1 MRDLKTWR
9 RERIQPEVSWWQ
21 TLITRD
27 DKGRE
32 RRGEKWKW
40 ENREKDKRG
49 ENWKYVH
56 KGVGK
61 EKMKKSVWHNW
72 MSIRNILTIYK
83 PLKVE
88 GIYLIYPNS
97 KTRWKAGEGFFV
109 CLFCCC
115 CFYCLGLWGRGC
127 LFLIVWVLGL
137 FVFFFLTPP
146 VICESSLARDW
157 PVP

>member
-9 RERIQPEVSWWQ
+9 REGIQPEVSWWQ

-40 ENREKDKRG
+40 ENGEKDKQG

-56 KGVGK
+56 KRVGK
-61 EKMKKSVWHNW
+61 EKIKKSVWHNW

-88 GIYLIYPNS
+88 GIHLIYPNS
-97 KTRWKAGEGFFV
+97 KTRWKAGGVFV
-109 CLFCCC
+109 CFVVVVFLVWVWGGGVVGFW
-115 CFYCLGLWGRGC
+115 FFGLWVC
-127 LFLIVWVLGL
+127 F
-137 FVFFFLTPP
+137 FFFLTPP